1 MSASMN
7 YILIYV
13 INLAKALIG
22 CQAHPLKGMHNS
34 LTGRP
39 LKPFIMGQGRRR
51 ERRRRGEGG
60 REGQGYEL
68 EKEGKRVGWR
78 GDERRDLE

>member
-1 MSASMN
+1 MSTSMN

-34 LTGRP
+34 LAGRP
-39 LKPFIMGQGRRR
+39 LKPFIRSQERRR
-51 ERRRRGEGG
+51 ERRRGKGG
-60 REGQGYEL
+60 REGQGHEL
-68 EKEGKRVGWR
+68 KKEGKWVGWR
-78 GDERRDLE
+78 GDKRRDLE